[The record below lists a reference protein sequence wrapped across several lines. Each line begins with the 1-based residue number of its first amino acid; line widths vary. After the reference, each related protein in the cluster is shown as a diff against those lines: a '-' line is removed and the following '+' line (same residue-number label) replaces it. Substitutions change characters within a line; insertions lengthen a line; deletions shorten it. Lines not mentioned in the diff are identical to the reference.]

1 MRFKNST
8 SWLASIA
15 ATLALCGP
23 AFADELKVPAQ
34 TGGADRPASGMSMES
49 VEAKYGAPSRR
60 VPAVGGAT
68 AAQPPITRWE
78 YPGFVVYFEHNKVVH
93 TVVTPS

>member
-1 MRFKNST
+1 
-8 SWLASIA
+8 
-15 ATLALCGP
+15 
-23 AFADELKVPAQ
+23 
-34 TGGADRPASGMSMES
+34 MSMES